1 VRFERQANFLIGAAY
16 AWAVANCVYVYLIAN
31 RAKSYRLETAT
42 LILVAVLLPGAFV
55 SKRFDNSQRQ
65 WSRAQRTLV
74 VGLAAAAWSATLVP
88 LLRFSFL
95 SDDYVFLER
104 YRSFHGALMP
114 QYFFRPA
121 FSILFWLANR
131 VGDGSPMPFHLLS
144 LVLHVA
150 SSMCVYVLA
159 RRLLF
164 GNAPATLAAIIFLL
178 NPLQLEASL
187 WISGLQ
193 EELWTFFLIA
203 ASVVYVAR
211 EDVTIGRVMAAAALA
226 GLALLS
232 KETAG
237 CFVLVFLTLDLLLRR
252 LRARFLGI
260 VAYAIFTGELVL
272 YLWLRSHFASTI
284 DRQIAVTPSRY
295 FFKQFLTTPYRA
307 FAFPWNAEALDVPA
321 VVMCTI
327 AIALLTAVAIACRRR
342 AWPLLG
348 GAAIILITTAP
359 LAGYFYV
366 GADLSSARYLYFAA
380 VGWAFIM
387 SELIIR
393 TLRRPAAQVTV
404 GVALTLALAVALRGN
419 LRPWQTAGQMIHALD
434 SELQQGSSPADV
446 FDDWRTRHGVA
457 LRFNAAG
464 LPDNY
469 HGVYIFRNGYP
480 EYLRIRQAR

>member
-1 VRFERQANFLIGAAY
+1 MRFERQANILIGAAY

-42 LILVAVLLPGAFV
+42 LILVAVLLPRAFL
-55 SKRFDNSQRQ
+55 SKRFDDSQRQ
-65 WSRAQRTLV
+65 WSPAQRTLV
-74 VGLAAAAWSATLVP
+74 VGIATAAWLATFLP

-104 YRSFHGALMP
+104 YRTLHGALMP

-121 FSILFWLANR
+121 FSVLFWLANR
-131 VGDGSPMPFHLLS
+131 VGHGSPMPFHLLS
-144 LVLHVA
+144 FVLHLA
-150 SSMCVYVLA
+150 SSMCVYALA

-164 GNAPATLAAIIFLL
+164 GTGPGTLAAMIFLL
-178 NPLQLEASL
+178 NPLQPEASL

-193 EELWTFFLIA
+193 EELWTFFLLA

-211 EDVTIGRVMAAAALA
+211 ENLTIRRVVAAAVLA

-232 KETAG
+232 KETAV
-237 CFVLVFLTLDLLLRR
+237 CFVLVFLTLDLLVPR
-252 LRARFLGI
+252 LRARFVGI
-260 VAYAIFTGELVL
+260 AAYTIFIGELGL
-272 YLWLRSHFASTI
+272 YLWLRSHFASAT
-284 DRQIAVTPSRY
+284 DGQIAVTPSRY

-307 FAFPWNAEALDVPA
+307 FAFPWNADAVDVPA
-321 VVMCTI
+321 VVMCAI
-327 AIALLTAVAIACRRR
+327 AIALLTALVMACRRP

-348 GAAIILITTAP
+348 GAAIIAVTTAP

-366 GADLSSARYLYFAA
+366 GPDLSSARYLYFAA
-380 VGWAFIM
+380 VGWALVI

-393 TLRRPAAQVTV
+393 TVPRPAVQVIV
-404 GVALTLALAVALRGN
+404 GVALALALAVALRGN
-419 LRPWQTAGQMIHALD
+419 LRPWQTAGEMIHALD
-434 SELQQGSSPADV
+434 SGLRQGSSPADV
-446 FDDWRTRHGVA
+446 FNEWQTRNGIA

-469 HGVYIFRNGYP
+469 QGVYIFRNGYP
-480 EYLRIRQAR
+480 EYLRMRQAR